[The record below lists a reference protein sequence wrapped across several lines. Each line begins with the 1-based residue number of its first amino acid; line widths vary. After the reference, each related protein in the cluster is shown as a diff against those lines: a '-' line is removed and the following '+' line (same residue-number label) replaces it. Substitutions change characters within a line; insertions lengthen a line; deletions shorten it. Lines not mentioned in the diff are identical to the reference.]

1 MSPLTP
7 MPVPRDVAVGPD
19 GTIRLVWRDGHVS
32 EYPAPSLR
40 RACPCATCVD
50 EWTGKQRLDPATV
63 PPDLTALGVRRIGNY
78 ALAFDWSDGHGTG
91 IYAFDR
97 LRAGCPCPTCAAG

>member
-1 MSPLTP
+1 MSALRP
-7 MPVPRDVAVGPD
+7 MPVPRDAAVLPD

-32 EYPAPSLR
+32 DYSAPALR

-50 EWTGKQRLDPATV
+50 EWTGAKRLDPATV
-63 PPDLTALGVRRIGNY
+63 AADLTARAMRRVGNY

-97 LRAGCPCPTCAAG
+97 PRADCPCPICTGP